1 MYIVLLVQC
10 IQLCTRIYS
19 CVKNFFKLQIKTPGT
34 VTGLKNQHH
43 SDTCM
48 TAQKNETE
56 FPGLEMTW
64 DQKTPFPI
72 DPYHQ
77 SNKPFVSPT
86 VYMYPG
92 LFNEEAVSAVQ
103 T

>member
-1 MYIVLLVQC
+1 
-10 IQLCTRIYS
+10 
-19 CVKNFFKLQIKTPGT
+19 
-34 VTGLKNQHH
+34 
-43 SDTCM
+43 
-48 TAQKNETE
+48 
-56 FPGLEMTW
+56 MTW
-64 DQKTPFPI
+64 DQRTPFPT

-92 LFNEEAVSAVQ
+92 LFNEESVSAVQ

>member
-1 MYIVLLVQC
+1 MIPARQ
-10 IQLCTRIYS
+10 
-19 CVKNFFKLQIKTPGT
+19 
-34 VTGLKNQHH
+34 LKN
-43 SDTCM
+43 
-48 TAQKNETE
+48 NETE
-56 FPGLEMTW
+56 FPSLEMTW

-103 T
+103 TWRHTVVPAKALTKDAFRESLWLDKADAWG